1 MKTFFVTLSSL
12 LFTVMSGAQN
22 FHINLLAGASN
33 YSGDLQDK
41 SFTFSQSHLA
51 GGIGVS
57 YDLSDKFSIRSG
69 LTLGKVS
76 GDDKKG
82 TNKLRNLNFTSNL
95 TEVNLGL
102 EYYITRLQ
110 DHALT
115 PYVFA
120 GIALYHFNPY
130 TTDTSGTKYF
140 LKPLSTEGEG
150 FVDGRNNYSLT
161 QLAIPFGAGVKL
173 SLSENINVGIEL
185 GLRKLFTDYLD
196 DVSSTYV
203 DEGLLLTNRGPK
215 ATELA
220 YRGGE
225 LKNGNSY
232 PPAGSA
238 RGGAKHKDWYYLT
251 GLTLSF
257 RIGSGEHAGSRGLR
271 HPKYGCPANVN

>member
-1 MKTFFVTLSSL
+1 MKLFFAAIGLF
-12 LFTVMSGAQN
+12 LFTIPTSAQN
-22 FHINLLAGASN
+22 FHINLLAGTSN

-41 SFTFSQSHLA
+41 RFTFSQSHFA
-51 GGIGVS
+51 GGLGVS
-57 YDLSDKFSIRSG
+57 YDLSDNFSVRSG
-69 LTLGKVS
+69 VTLAKIS
-76 GDDKKG
+76 ADDKYG
-82 TNKLRNLNFTSNL
+82 VNKLRNLNFTSNL

-115 PYVFA
+115 PYVFG

-150 FVDGRNNYSLT
+150 FIAGRNNYSLT

-173 SLSENINVGIEL
+173 SLSDNINVGLEF

-196 DVSSTYV
+196 DVSTTYV
-203 DEGLLLTNRGPK
+203 DQGVLLTNKGAK
-215 ATELA
+215 AVELA
-220 YRGGE
+220 YRGNE
-225 LKNGNSY
+225 LKNGNPY
-232 PPAGSA
+232 PAAGSV
-238 RGGAKHKDWYYLT
+238 RGGSKNKDWYYVT
-251 GLTLSF
+251 GLTVSF
-257 RIGSGEHAGSRGLR
+257 RLGQSNGAGAMHR